1 MEWVTTAHPLDVHA
15 SRVTAT
21 LEDRRDGTAPRAEPT
36 ALRGRQLWLVLI
48 AVMLAGLLAA
58 LDQTIVATAL
68 PTIVGDLGG
77 ASHLSWVVT
86 AYLLGSTSSTPLW
99 GKLGDM
105 YGRKRFFLAAIVIF
119 LVGSALSGLSTSM
132 GELIA
137 FRAIQGI
144 GGGGLIIG
152 AQTIIGD
159 VVAPADR
166 GRYQGIFGAV
176 FGVASVLGPL
186 LGGVLVDHA
195 SWRWVF
201 YINLPIGLIA
211 LLATSAFLPAR
222 QQRVSHV
229 IDYLGAILIALA
241 ATSLVMMTSLGGT
254 TYAWGSAPIVILG
267 VAGVLLLVA
276 FVAVER
282 RAAEPVLPPRL
293 FRNRVFS
300 ISSTMAFVVGFAMFG
315 SITFLPLYLQVV
327 DGVSPTMSGVRLL
340 PMVGGLLLTSIGSG
354 QVISRTGR
362 YKVFPILGTAL
373 MTLGLY
379 LLSRLGPHTSELTS
393 SLYMLVFGLGLGC
406 VMQVLVIAVQ
416 NAVGYEDLGSA
427 TSGVTF
433 ARSMGGSFG
442 TALFGSVFSHSLTGN
457 LHRYL
462 GGVRFPSGVSSSS
475 VNPHL
480 LSRLPPAIHTGFIDA
495 YAASL
500 HTVFRSAI
508 PLGIFAFVL
517 SWLLPEVKLRKTVAA
532 TDTGETLGMPTDRSS
547 LQELERAVGV
557 LDQRENRVALYQRI
571 NAKAGQ
577 NGLRPAATCLL
588 SRICEQPGVSI
599 TRLGEEL
606 GVSATDLAPSIDQL
620 TGRGLVSMEAGVQRE
635 TSPLTL
641 TGQGQSALGRLRAA
655 RSQELTALLD
665 GWSPDEH
672 PELTAR
678 LQTLAR
684 EYIDEDTRKLN
695 DDELLAAAA

>member
-1 MEWVTTAHPLDVHA
+1 MDWVMTAHPLDAHA
-15 SRVTAT
+15 SPVTAS
-21 LEDRRDGTAPRAEPT
+21 LEDRRDGTAPSAEPT

-186 LGGVLVDHA
+186 LGGVLVDNA

-201 YINLPIGLIA
+201 YINLPIGIIA

-282 RAAEPVLPPRL
+282 RAKEPVLPPRL

-327 DGVSPTMSGVRLL
+327 DGVSPTLSGVRLL

-354 QVISRTGR
+354 QIISRTGR

-373 MTLGLY
+373 MALGLY
-379 LLSRLGPHTSELTS
+379 LLSRLGPHTSEATS

-416 NAVGYEDLGSA
+416 NAVGYQDLGSA

-480 LSRLPPAIHTGFIDA
+480 LSRLPPSIHTGFIDA

-517 SWLLPEVKLRKTVAA
+517 SWLLP
-532 TDTGETLGMPTDRSS
+532 RSS
-547 LQELERAVGV
+547 CARRWRRPIRARRSAYPATAARCRNSSGRWASWTSGRTGSPSTNGST
-557 LDQRENRVALYQRI
+557 LRRDRTGFARPQPAYSRVSVNSPESASPDW
-571 NAKAGQ
+571 AKSSECPPPTSLPASISS
-577 NGLRPAATCLL
+577 PAAAWYRWRRASSAKPRR
-588 SRICEQPGVSI
+588 SR
-599 TRLGEEL
+599 
-606 GVSATDLAPSIDQL
+606 
-620 TGRGLVSMEAGVQRE
+620 
-635 TSPLTL
+635 
-641 TGQGQSALGRLRAA
+641 
-655 RSQELTALLD
+655 
-665 GWSPDEH
+665 
-672 PELTAR
+672 
-678 LQTLAR
+678 
-684 EYIDEDTRKLN
+684 
-695 DDELLAAAA
+695 